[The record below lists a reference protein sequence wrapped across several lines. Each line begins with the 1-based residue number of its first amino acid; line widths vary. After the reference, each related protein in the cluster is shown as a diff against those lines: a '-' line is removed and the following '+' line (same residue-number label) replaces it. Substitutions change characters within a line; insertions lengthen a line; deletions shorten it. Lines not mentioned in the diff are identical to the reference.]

1 MSLKNLLHRIR
12 VKGGF
17 SFVKILTKNLS
28 YVASILL
35 KNILCKIDFVK
46 EGLRIKIRSKL

>member
-17 SFVKILTKNLS
+17 SFVKILARNLS

-35 KNILCKIDFVK
+35 KDILYRIDY
-46 EGLRIKIRSKL
+46 

>member
-35 KNILCKIDFVK
+35 KNILCKIGVK